1 MDFSLS
7 EEQAMLKE
15 SARSFLEEKCPKEAQ
30 REMLRSEKG
39 YSPEIWYEMASL
51 GWQGL
56 YFPEKYGGS
65 GMGFTSVVILLEE
78 MNRVLLPSPFFSSV
92 ILGGLFILEAG
103 GEEQKKSFL
112 SQIASGD
119 KIFTL
124 ALTESDGECQ
134 AEAIGTKAVEDKDG
148 YFINGVK
155 LFVPDAAVADYLIC
169 VARTNDKV
177 SPENGITIFVVDAKS
192 PGITYTELKT
202 VSQDKQYEVIFEK
215 VHVPKANIL
224 GKLDNGWAVVEKV
237 LPKVYVA
244 ESAQMVGG
252 LDRVLEIILNHVGE
266 KVQGERIIGSFQAIQ
281 HMLSDIKVEL
291 DISQLLTYEAAWK
304 IEQGLPFTLEASMV
318 KAWLSNA
325 YSQATV
331 WGQQLLGGAG
341 YLEDPDMGLF
351 TRKAK
356 SLEVTFGDTEF
367 HREKVAQELGL

>member
-39 YSPEIWYEMASL
+39 YSPEIWREMASL

-103 GEEQKKSFL
+103 GEEQEKSFL
-112 SQIASGD
+112 PPIASGD

>member
-39 YSPEIWYEMASL
+39 YSPEIWREMASL

-318 KAWLSNA
+318 KAWLSNT

>member
-39 YSPEIWYEMASL
+39 YSPEIWHEMASL

-56 YFPEKYGGS
+56 YFPEEYGGT

-103 GEEQKKSFL
+103 GEEQKTSFL

-119 KIFTL
+119 KLFTL
-124 ALTESDGECQ
+124 ALTESGGEYQ
-134 AEAIGTKAVEDKDG
+134 ADAISTKAVEDKDG
-148 YFINGVK
+148 YFISGVK
-155 LFVPDAAVADYLIC
+155 LFVPDAVAADYLIC
-169 VARTNDKV
+169 VARTNDKI
-177 SPENGITIFVVDAKS
+177 SAENGITIFTVDAKS
-192 PGITYTELKT
+192 SGITCNELKT

-224 GKLDNGWAVVEKV
+224 GKLDDGWAVVEKV

-266 KVQGERIIGSFQAIQ
+266 KVQGERIIGSYQVIQ
-281 HMLSDIKVEL
+281 HMCSNIKVDL

-304 IEQGLPFTLEASMV
+304 IEQGLSFTLEASMV

-325 YSQATV
+325 YSQAAV

>member
-39 YSPEIWYEMASL
+39 YSPEIWREMASL

-103 GEEQKKSFL
+103 GEEQEKSFL
-112 SQIASGD
+112 PPIASGD

-124 ALTESDGECQ
+124 ALTESDGEYQ
-134 AEAIGTKAVEDKDG
+134 AEAISTKAVEDKDG
-148 YFINGVK
+148 YFISGVK
-155 LFVPDAAVADYLIC
+155 LFVPDAAAADYLIC

-177 SPENGITIFVVDAKS
+177 SPENGITIFVMDAKS

-224 GKLDNGWAVVEKV
+224 GKLDNGWAVVGKV